1 MLFWDEV
8 LNINKLCSKNWKIL
22 MIGCYFMKNE
32 ALFKEMQF
40 HFSVVLF
47 KKRLCEDN
55 VDCFNR
61 LPEIGT

>member
-8 LNINKLCSKNWKIL
+8 LNINKFRSKNWKIL

-40 HFSVVLF
+40 HLSVVLF
-47 KKRLCEDN
+47 KKRLS
-55 VDCFNR
+55 R
-61 LPEIGT
+61 